1 MANEVRTLG
10 TVPPRPG
17 TGTDVDLSP
26 AQHDGRD
33 WLERHQTLI
42 LSVVGALV
50 LVGIG
55 VFLYREFI
63 VKPQQAEASEYMWQA
78 QQLFA
83 QDSFEV
89 ALLGRPDGSVLGFE
103 TIAEDYGG
111 TPAGNLAEY
120 YAGISYL
127 HLGQYDAAID
137 ALESFDEDGSLLPAT
152 KAGALGDAYAQK
164 DDLASARGH
173 YDTAL
178 SEAGDNSLLAP
189 YYLKKLALLDEREGN
204 VAQANERYRRIKSEF
219 PTSNEASDIDKFVLR
234 TDS

>member
-10 TVPPRPG
+10 TVPARP
-17 TGTDVDLSP
+17 GTDVDLTP

-42 LSVVGALV
+42 LAVVGGLV
-50 LVGIG
+50 AIGLG

-83 QDSFEV
+83 RDSFEV

-103 TIAEDYGG
+103 TIAADYRG
-111 TPAGNLAEY
+111 TPAGNLADY
-120 YAGISYL
+120 YAGICYL
-127 HLGQYDAAID
+127 QLGQYDAAIE
-137 ALESFDEDGSLLPAT
+137 ALGSSDEDGTLLPAT
-152 KAGALGDAYAQK
+152 KAGALGDAYAQRG
-164 DDLASARGH
+164 DIAEARSR
-173 YDTAL
+173 YEQAL

-189 YYLKKLALLDEREGN
+189 YYLKKLALLDERDGEP
-204 VAQANERYRRIKSEF
+204 AAANERYRRIKSEF
-219 PTSNEASDIDKFVLR
+219 PTSNEASDIDKFILR
-234 TDS
+234 SAR